1 MREHGESADT
11 VNSDVAAAAE
21 LVAAVGIIEKA
32 PIAQKAIPYC
42 SIVCIEGDE
51 MKTMLSGYLQVLYD
65 QDPSSV
71 GGALP
76 DDGFYFLQ
84 P

>member
-1 MREHGESADT
+1 MREHRESADT